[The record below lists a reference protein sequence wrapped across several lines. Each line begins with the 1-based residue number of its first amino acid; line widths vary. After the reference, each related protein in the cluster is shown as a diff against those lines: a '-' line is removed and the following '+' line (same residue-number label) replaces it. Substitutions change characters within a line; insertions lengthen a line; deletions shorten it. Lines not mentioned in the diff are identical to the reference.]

1 MAEQVSP
8 PIVVHPDLR
17 VEVPPPA
24 SLYTCFQL
32 ERFADPLGPD
42 RTIPR
47 GQEAP
52 EAPGSPVPLRYRLS
66 TGSLGRALGRGIQVE
81 QVLAFLQQASEQ
93 KVPPNVTAQLLLWA
107 GRFGQVELEEVA
119 LLRVENERVLKE
131 LSVLPETRH
140 LIAKILSPTTALVR
154 KQDLDRLRKELR
166 DLGYLLPD
174 DPTSDPV
181 TAAAK

>member
-1 MAEQVSP
+1 
-8 PIVVHPDLR
+8 
-17 VEVPPPA
+17 
-24 SLYTCFQL
+24 
-32 ERFADPLGPD
+32 
-42 RTIPR
+42 
-47 GQEAP
+47 
-52 EAPGSPVPLRYRLS
+52 
-66 TGSLGRALGRGIQVE
+66 VE